1 MELEVR
7 SWKPGVG
14 ETKAEGG
21 LYKPGRRG
29 EINPYE
35 TPPIHFALCIAAMA
49 LLAGCSGKSDSTA
62 QGTNSVNVATN
73 GFGGYVK
80 QMAAE
85 QKTAYKT
92 IDLTSLN
99 QAIQLFNIQ
108 EGRYPRTCRSW
119 CRISCPKSPG
129 RLRL

>member
-1 MELEVR
+1 
-7 SWKPGVG
+7 
-14 ETKAEGG
+14 
-21 LYKPGRRG
+21 
-29 EINPYE
+29 
-35 TPPIHFALCIAAMA
+35 MA

-108 EGRYPRTCRSW
+108 EGRYPKDLQELVPNFM
-119 CRISCPKSPG
+119 PKIPG
-129 RLRL
+129 APYGYKITYDADNGTVKVEQQQ